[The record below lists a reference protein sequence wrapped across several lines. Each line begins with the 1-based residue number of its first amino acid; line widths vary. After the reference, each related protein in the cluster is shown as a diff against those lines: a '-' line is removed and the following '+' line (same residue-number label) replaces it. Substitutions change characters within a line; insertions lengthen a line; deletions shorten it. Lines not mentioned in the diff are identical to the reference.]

1 MFLCKCVCARM
12 HACVCV
18 CVYVCVRVCVR
29 LFVCVCVCVHVSV
42 RVHVRAPLSS
52 TSARVLQC
60 CNVLQCVAVG
70 REATKKRGRLGIL
83 FKSIPIWI
91 CCSALW
97 HYQYAA
103 LCHSQLQSEKDG
115 GHKSCFVLLRSCGSF
130 VFVTILF
137 LTITKLHKQTC
148 FGPQYSWC
156 TQSCRLESRDCTLGI
171 IFFLSFFG
179 IHNHTD
185 LWWDCNLGEI
195 PTMPFPIPAIHVVA
209 IGQQQLGNFPKYYV
223 SFEKESCKIGAFF
236 CKRPCHVQAMNWRH
250 TMGYSLALQSASLC
264 CSMMQCVAVWCCLAC
279 GHSSGMACVYS
290 HVHVNMCIF
299 IWGLR
304 TFMCI
309 QIYVFLCNALG
320 WTLLVACHCEYI
332 YMHTYIYE
340 RYTTHR
346 PLNHEK
352 VRELTT

>member
-83 FKSIPIWI
+83 FKSIPVWI

-236 CKRPCHVQAMNWRH
+236 CKRPCHVQAIHLLPPYRVQLGAAECFIVLQYDAVCGSVMLPCMRALERNGVCIFTCSCEYVHIHMR
-250 TMGYSLALQSASLC
+250 LA
-264 CSMMQCVAVWCCLAC
+264 
-279 GHSSGMACVYS
+279 YI
-290 HVHVNMCIF
+290 HVHTNICIS
-299 IWGLR
+299 
-304 TFMCI
+304 M
-309 QIYVFLCNALG
+309 
-320 WTLLVACHCEYI
+320 
-332 YMHTYIYE
+332 
-340 RYTTHR
+340 
-346 PLNHEK
+346 
-352 VRELTT
+352 